1 MLNDLRSLD
10 AKQRSAVLAS
20 YLGWTLDA
28 FDFFIFAFVWK
39 DVAKEFG
46 SSIETLSWSL
56 FLTLAVR
63 PIGALIFGL
72 AADKFGRRPVLMV
85 DVILFSIFELAS
97 GFAPNL
103 VTFFILRILFGI
115 AMGGEWGVGA
125 SLTMET
131 IPPKT
136 RGIVS
141 GMLQTGY
148 PTGYLL
154 ASIVFGLLYS
164 KIGWRGMFFVG
175 AAPALLTLYIRSSVD
190 ESPVFKALD
199 AKAHKPS
206 IVEVLRA
213 NAGRFLF
220 AVALMTCFNFFSHGT
235 QDLYPT
241 FLREQMKFDSHTVSM
256 ILIVFNLGAIV
267 GGLVVGAVSERIGRR
282 KAIAAAALFSLL
294 PLWFWS
300 HGTTPLILAM
310 GGFAMQVAVQ
320 GAWGVV
326 PAYLNEL
333 SPNAVR
339 GTFPGFAYQIGNLI
353 AAVNGPLQTGL
364 AHANGGNFSFGL
376 ALVAGI
382 VAVVLAAFALL
393 GPEARGTLFSGTK
406 PEVREVV
413 V

>member
-1 MLNDLRSLD
+1 MLKDLRSLD
-10 AKQRSAVLAS
+10 RQQRSAVLAS

-39 DVAKEFG
+39 DVAKAFG
-46 SSIETLSWSL
+46 SSIEVLSWSL

-72 AADKFGRRPVLMV
+72 AADKIGRRPVLMV
-85 DVILFSIFELAS
+85 DIILFSVFELAS
-97 GFAPNL
+97 SLAPNL
-103 VTFFILRILFGI
+103 VTFFVLRILFGI

-141 GMLQTGY
+141 GILQTGY
-148 PTGYLL
+148 PSGFLL
-154 ASIVFGLLYS
+154 ASVVFFIYPY
-164 KIGWRGMFFVG
+164 IGWRGMFFVG
-175 AAPALLTLYIRSSVD
+175 AAPALLTLYIRAQVE
-190 ESPVFKALD
+190 ESPVYKAQEVR
-199 AKAHKPS
+199 AAKPS
-206 IVEVLRA
+206 IGAVLHA
-213 NAGRFLF
+213 NAGRFVF

-241 FLREQMKFDSHTVSM
+241 FLREQMKFDPHTVS
-256 ILIVFNLGAIV
+256 IIAIVFNLGAIA
-267 GGLVVGAVSERIGRR
+267 GGLTFGGLSERLGRR
-282 KAIAAAALFSLL
+282 RAIAAAAIFSLV

-300 HGTTPLILAM
+300 HGGSPLALAA
-310 GGFAMQVAVQ
+310 GGFVMQFAVQ
-320 GAWGVV
+320 V
-326 PAYLNEL
+326 YLNEL
-333 SPNAVR
+333 SPGEVR

-353 AAVNGPLQTGL
+353 AAVNGPLQTAI

-382 VAVVLAAFALL
+382 VAVVLAGLALL
-393 GPEARGTLFSGTK
+393 GPEARGAIFAGQWTRQS
-406 PEVREVV
+406 PA
-413 V
+413 

>member
-1 MLNDLRSLD
+1 MFDDLRSLD
-10 AKQRSAVLAS
+10 HQQRNAVIAS

-39 DVAKEFG
+39 DVAKAFG
-46 SSIETLSWSL
+46 SSVETLSWSL

-85 DVILFSIFELAS
+85 DIILFSIFELAS
-97 GFAPNL
+97 GLAPNL
-103 VTFFILRILFGI
+103 VTFFVLRILFGI

-131 IPPKT
+131 IPVKA

-141 GMLQTGY
+141 GVLQTGY
-148 PTGYLL
+148 PSGYLL
-154 ASIVFGLLYS
+154 ASIVFGLLYPY
-164 KIGWRGMFFVG
+164 IGWRGMFFIG
-175 AAPALLTLYIRSSVD
+175 AAPALLTLYIRASVE
-190 ESPVFKALD
+190 ESPVFKAQEL
-199 AKAHKPS
+199 KQRKPS

-220 AVALMTCFNFFSHGT
+220 AVGLMTCFNFFSHGT

-241 FLREQMKFDSHTVSM
+241 FLREQMKFDAHTVS
-256 ILIVFNLGAIV
+256 IIAIVFNLGAIA
-267 GGLVVGAVSERIGRR
+267 GGLTFGTLSERIGRR
-282 KAIAAAALFSLL
+282 RAIAAAAIFSLV

-300 HGTTPLILAM
+300 HGGSPVPLAI
-310 GGFAMQVAVQ
+310 GGFVMQFAVQ

-333 SPNAVR
+333 SPNEVR

-353 AAVNGPLQTGL
+353 AAVNGPLQTTM
-364 AHANGGNFSFGL
+364 AHGNGGNYSYGL

-382 VAVVLAAFALL
+382 VAVALAGLALL
-393 GPEARGTLFSGTK
+393 GPEARGVVFAGSAGATK
-406 PEVREVV
+406 EVFT
-413 V
+413 

>member
-136 RGIVS
+136 RGMVS

-164 KIGWRGMFFVG
+164 TIGWRGMFFVG
-175 AAPALLTLYIRSSVD
+175 AAPALLTLYIRSNVD
-190 ESPVFKALD
+190 ESPVFKAMD
-199 AKAHKPS
+199 SKAHKPS

-241 FLREQMKFDSHTVSM
+241 FLREQMKFDPHTVSV

-310 GGFAMQVAVQ
+310 GGFVMQVAVQ

-333 SPNAVR
+333 SPGAVR

-382 VAVVLAAFALL
+382 VAVVLAAFALF
-393 GPEARGTLFSGTK
+393 GPEARGTLFSGMKT
-406 PEVREVV
+406 EVREVV
-413 V
+413 T

>member
-10 AKQRSAVLAS
+10 AKQRGAVLAS

-85 DVILFSIFELAS
+85 DIILFSVFEVAS
-97 GFAPNL
+97 GFSPNL
-103 VTFFILRILFGI
+103 ASFFVLRILFGI

-131 IPPKT
+131 VPPRT
-136 RGIVS
+136 RGAVS
-141 GMLQTGY
+141 GILQTGY
-148 PTGYLL
+148 PSGYLL
-154 ASIVFGLLYS
+154 ASIVFGLLYTH
-164 KIGWRGMFFVG
+164 IGWRGMFFVG
-175 AAPALLTLYIRSSVD
+175 AAPALLTLYIRANVE
-190 ESPVFKALD
+190 ESPVFKAQE
-199 AKAHKPS
+199 ARARRPS
-206 IVEVLRA
+206 IVEVLQA
-213 NAGRFLF
+213 NAGRFVF

-241 FLREQMKFDSHTVSM
+241 FLREQMKFDSHTVSA
-256 ILIVFNLGAIV
+256 ILIIFNLGAIV
-267 GGLVVGAVSERIGRR
+267 GGLTVGTISERTGRR
-282 KAIAAAALFSLL
+282 RAIAAAALFSLV

-300 HGTTPLILAM
+300 HGDSPVVLAL
-310 GGFAMQVAVQ
+310 GGFVMQVAVQ

-333 SPNAVR
+333 SPDEVR

-353 AAVNGPLQTGL
+353 AAVNGPLQTGV
-364 AHANGGNFSFGL
+364 AHARGGNFSFGL

-382 VAVVLAAFALL
+382 VAVVLAGCALL
-393 GPEARGTLFSGTK
+393 GPEARGTVFGTK
-406 PEVREVV
+406 PQGASV
-413 V
+413 